1 MTILISPAH
10 GGLLLPLAAAALLAG
25 LIRLAGGAGRGA
37 RLADSA
43 VGLAFLLAFI
53 ALFGSLPVLG
63 HPPHA
68 LIAETA
74 ALGTALGLILT
85 LAGRDGRI
93 AAIVAPLALVLWRYG
108 LALPHLPWGALLPA
122 IAFAAGGV
130 AVMRQLQASTGRG
143 AVPMVLSGVAALGL
157 AGIAAFFA
165 AEGVMRLALA
175 LAAALAGFL
184 AWNWPSPRWPLG
196 PAGWLAVGGALLA
209 MALSLGGESL
219 LSLVPLSLLALVF
232 FVEPAAARLG
242 AGSGLIGRALA
253 PVVLAFT
260 AAVPALAAIGA
271 ALLLGWLS

>member
-1 MTILISPAH
+1 MTVLLSPAH
-10 GGLLLPLAAAALLAG
+10 GELLLPFAAAMLLAG
-25 LIRLAGGAGRGA
+25 LIRLAGGPTRGA

-53 ALFGSLPVLG
+53 ALFGSLPILG
-63 HPPHA
+63 HPPHT
-68 LIAETA
+68 LVAETV
-74 ALGTALGLILT
+74 ALGTALGLALT
-85 LAGRDGRI
+85 LAGRAGQI

-108 LALPHLPWGALLPA
+108 LALPHLPWRALLPA
-122 IAFAAGGV
+122 GAVAAGGV
-130 AVMRQLQASTGRG
+130 AVLRQLQASAGRG
-143 AVPMVLSGVAALGL
+143 AVPIVLSAVAALDL

-184 AWNWPSPRWPLG
+184 AWNWPNPRWPLG
-196 PAGWLAVGGALLA
+196 PAGWLAAGGALLA
-209 MALSLGGESL
+209 MALSLAGESL
-219 LSLVPLSLLALVF
+219 LALVPLSLLALVF

-253 PVVLAFT
+253 PIVLGLT
-260 AAVPALAAIGA
+260 AALPALAAIGA

>member
-1 MTILISPAH
+1 MTVLWSPAH
-10 GGLLLPLAAAALLAG
+10 GELLLPFAAALLLAG
-25 LIRLAGGAGRGA
+25 LIRLAGGPTRGA

-63 HPPHA
+63 RPPHA
-68 LIAETA
+68 LVAETT
-74 ALGTALGLILT
+74 ALGTVLGLVLA
-85 LAGRDGRI
+85 LAGRDGQI

-108 LALPHLPWGALLPA
+108 LALPHLPWRTLLPA

-130 AVMRQLQASTGRG
+130 AVLRQMQGSAGRG
-143 AVPMVLSGVAALGL
+143 AVPIVLAAVAALGL

-165 AEGVMRLALA
+165 AEGVLRLALA

-184 AWNWPSPRWPLG
+184 AWNWPTPRWPLG
-196 PAGWLAVGGALLA
+196 PAGWLAAGGALLA
-209 MALSLGGESL
+209 MAVSLAGESL
-219 LSLVPLSLLALVF
+219 LALVPLGLLALVF
-232 FVEPAAARLG
+232 FVEPVAARLG

-253 PVVLAFT
+253 PIVLGLT
-260 AAVPALAAIGA
+260 AGVPALAAIGA